1 MKKET
6 EINLLDINLSAFLSL
21 HGVPPRLERQ
31 NSKIVFTFPATEVVY
46 RLMNRFNRDED
57 VPVASFCTTLKT
69 LRGQMLTARSSIDGI
84 GNGEQN
90 GKRTKY

>member
-1 MKKET
+1 MKKDN
-6 EINLLDINLSAFLSL
+6 EINLLDIHISAFLSL
-21 HGVPPRLERQ
+21 HGVPPKLEQQ
-31 NSKIVFTFPATEVVY
+31 NNRIVFTFPATALVY

-69 LRGQMLTARSSIDGI
+69 LRGQMLTARSSIDEN
-84 GNGEQN
+84 GNGERN